1 MKKKSAN
8 IFLGKKILVYGLG
21 RTGISSYKFL
31 KNKAVVYLF
40 DDNPETVRKINKKCI
55 SLKELK
61 RIKFDKII
69 ISPGIDISNCKLSNF
84 LKKKFF
90 KNLYRLRYFLF
101 IF

>member
-31 KNKAVVYLF
+31 KKKAAVYLF

-55 SLKELK
+55 SLEELR
-61 RIKFDKII
+61 RIKLEPFATVP
-69 ISPGIDISNCKLSNF
+69 SEP
-84 LKKKFF
+84 LKPEIVLESLIKRSTPFPSA
-90 KNLYRLRYFLF
+90 LD
-101 IF
+101 

>member
-31 KNKAVVYLF
+31 KKKAEVYLF
-40 DDNPETVRKINKKCI
+40 DDNPEKVRRINKKCI

-84 LKKKFF
+84 LKKNLF
-90 KNLYRLRYFLF
+90 KIYTDLDIFLF